1 VSRPRDGA
9 VLQIACLF
17 GIIAGVRVTTMLVVQ
32 VGNNMV
38 RAEMRAVFIRLSLL
52 RSG

>member
-1 VSRPRDGA
+1 VSRPRDA
-9 VLQIACLF
+9 PVLQIACLF
-17 GIIAGVRVTTMLVVQ
+17 GIIAGVRVTTLLVVQ

-38 RAEMRAVFIRLSLL
+38 RAEMRALFIRLSLL